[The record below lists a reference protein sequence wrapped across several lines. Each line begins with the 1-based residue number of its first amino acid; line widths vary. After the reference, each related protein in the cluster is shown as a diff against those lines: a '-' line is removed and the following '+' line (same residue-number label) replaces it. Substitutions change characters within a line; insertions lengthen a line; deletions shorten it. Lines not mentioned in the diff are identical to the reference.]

1 MKRMRVALVLAV
13 PCLLGAQLIPSGSPI
28 PKGPHLPVV
37 FLNGYQP
44 SCSSSSF
51 SSTFGN
57 ADQVLQAGQIASVF
71 FDNCTIIS
79 PTSGRPTIEALGA
92 AFGTFLRGLRY
103 TEGTAV
109 TEVYVVAHS
118 MGGLILRS
126 YLAGKA
132 DATPA
137 DYAPPA
143 NTGVRKAVFLATP
156 HFGTALAGQ
165 LGTDVQTQEMALG
178 SQFLFDLN
186 TWNEG
191 LDDLRGVDA
200 LAIAGT
206 GGTGVESGTV
216 SFGGGL
222 DDGVVTL
229 NSASLGFLRPGRTR
243 LVPACHASISLLIS
257 FGLCSSSAQPIA
269 AIMDGS
275 SVTGQIV
282 LSFLTGTTNWQSLG
296 HAFEENG
303 IALALGGINL
313 QLQDSTGTPLPSTG
327 GIITSPTGLNAPLGQ
342 SSTKQV
348 LYIEIFP
355 ASSPRP
361 IQIHT
366 SVSPI
371 NTTQI
376 LPSGTEA
383 TVILKPGPVIRGV
396 VPAAGPIFPYNVAP
410 GAFVAIYG
418 TTLAG
423 STLFAAAPNYPT
435 ILGDVQVKVNGAA
448 TAIQY
453 ISSGQLNVIWPDVA
467 PGNTKLTVVTG
478 SGSFTTNVIVQ
489 PAVPSV
495 FTLGGMTAAA
505 INAITGTVVSPTAP
519 LRAGVDIVTLFLTGL
534 GPTTRTQNLDYAEIQ
549 PAVTIGGQACNISY
563 AGRAPGYPAL
573 DQINCSVPAGLSGE
587 AVPVIVT
594 SNGRTANTV
603 TLNIQ

>member
-1 MKRMRVALVLAV
+1 MRLALFLAL
-13 PCLLGAQLIPSGSPI
+13 PCLLGAQLIPSGSLI
-28 PKGPHLPVV
+28 PKGPNLPVI
-37 FLNGYQP
+37 FLNGYQA
-44 SCSSSSF
+44 SCAGSSF

-57 ADQVLQAGQIASVF
+57 ADQVLQAEHITSVF
-71 FDNCTIIS
+71 FDNCTVTS
-79 PTSGRPTIEALGA
+79 PTSGRPAIEALGA
-92 AFGTFLRGLRY
+92 AFETFLRGLRY
-103 TEGTAV
+103 TDGTAV
-109 TEVYVVAHS
+109 TEVDVIAHS
-118 MGGLILRS
+118 MGGLIVRS

-137 DYAPPA
+137 AYTPPA
-143 NTGVRKAVFLATP
+143 NTGIRKAVFLATP

-165 LGTDVQTQEMALG
+165 LGNDVQTQEMTLG

-243 LVPACHASISLLIS
+243 LVHACHASISLLTS
-257 FGLCSSSAQPIA
+257 LGLCSSSAQPIA
-269 AIMDGS
+269 AIMDAS
-275 SVTGQIV
+275 NVTGQIV

-296 HAFEENG
+296 QALEEYG
-303 IALALGGINL
+303 IAKVFGGINL
-313 QLQDSTGTPLPSTG
+313 QLQDSTGTPIPFTG
-327 GIITSPTGLNAPLGQ
+327 ATITSPTGLDAPLGQ

-348 LYIEIFP
+348 AYIEMFP
-355 ASSPRP
+355 AGSPRP
-361 IQIHT
+361 IQIQT
-366 SVSPI
+366 SGSPV
-371 NTTQI
+371 NTTQT
-376 LPSGTEA
+376 LPSGTVA

-410 GAFVAIYG
+410 GAFISIYG
-418 TTLAG
+418 TNLAA
-423 STLFAAAPNYPT
+423 STLSATPPNYPT
-435 ILGDVQVKVNGAA
+435 ALGDVQVAVNGTAI
-448 TAIQY
+448 AIQY
-453 ISSGQLNVIWPDVA
+453 ISPGQLNVIWPNVA
-467 PGNTKLTVVTG
+467 PGITKLTVVTG

-505 INAITGTVVSPTAP
+505 INAISGTVVSPTAP
-519 LRAGVDIVTLFLTGL
+519 LRAGVDFVALFLTGL
-534 GPTTRTQNLDYAEIQ
+534 GPTTRTNDLDYAEIQ
-549 PAVTIGGQACNISY
+549 PAVTIGGQACNINY
-563 AGRAPGYPAL
+563 AGRAPGYPGL
-573 DQINCSVPAGLSGE
+573 DQINCSVPAGLSGA